1 MTTKVRVEARICAHD
16 TVIEVRDTGDGTM
29 ALHIES
35 ECKDVRHFAQLLPVI
50 SPDDYIQMSGSKIWE
65 MAEKARLTTTCLIPV
80 AVVNACWI
88 EAGMI
93 SKRLALKEEAICI
106 RFLE

>member
-1 MTTKVRVEARICAHD
+1 MTTKVKVESRICAHE
-16 TVIEVRDTGDGTM
+16 TVIEVQDTGDGTM
-29 ALHIES
+29 AVRIDS
-35 ECKDVRHFAQLLPVI
+35 ECKDVRHFAQLLPVV
-50 SPDDYIQMSGSKIWE
+50 SPDDYIQMRGSKIWE

-80 AVVNACWI
+80 ALFNACWI

-93 SKRLALKEEAICI
+93 SRRLALKEGAICI